1 MLRPAGRHAQT
12 SLATATQGPLGWSA
26 ARIAQRLQIPIFSGF
41 HTNFH
46 SYSEHYRLGWLEPMI
61 LRYLRMFHNRTR
73 GTLVPSDDLRDRL
86 HTQGFNNVRVLSR
99 GIDNQ
104 QFTPQRRS
112 PALRSRWEVSS
123 DELAVLYVGRLAP
136 EKNLDL
142 AIQAYRAMQQSNT
155 TTTLKFILVGDGPLS
170 TRLQKDHPDLV
181 SCGVQTGEQLA
192 AHYASADIFL
202 FPSHTET
209 FGNVTLEAMASGL
222 AVVAYDYAAAKM
234 HITHNKTGVLVP
246 YGDAQAFIQAAAT
259 IARAPQLLSRIRRQ
273 VRPYAA
279 TLTWPRIVEQFEAL
293 LLNTQDTDTSDAA
306 PDTDPDQLVLHRFR
320 LETPRIVT
328 AE

>member
-1 MLRPAGRHAQT
+1 MKTVDAYGRRKYSQRSAFWRMLRPAGRHAQT

-73 GTLVPSDDLRDRL
+73 GTLVPSDDL
-86 HTQGFNNVRVLSR
+86 
-99 GIDNQ
+99 
-104 QFTPQRRS
+104 
-112 PALRSRWEVSS
+112 
-123 DELAVLYVGRLAP
+123 AVLYVGRLAP
-136 EKNLDL
+136 EKNLNL

-192 AHYASADIFL
+192 AYYASADIFL

-246 YGDAQAFIQAAAT
+246 
-259 IARAPQLLSRIRRQ
+259 
-273 VRPYAA
+273 
-279 TLTWPRIVEQFEAL
+279 
-293 LLNTQDTDTSDAA
+293 
-306 PDTDPDQLVLHRFR
+306 
-320 LETPRIVT
+320 
-328 AE
+328 